1 MRNYLVLLLFFLG
14 YAGKAEAQSGSTGE
28 DILHYKIMLAG
39 ASFAYPQNGWFE
51 IGCKKLGTGAVN
63 KALGSGGSVVT
74 LANAMAEDSF
84 YSREELDEIDA
95 FVIMHVHDRDV
106 YTGEGLKE
114 DLSEYRAPFGKDDY
128 AEAYDYVIKKYITD
142 CFNQKS
148 NPVSKY
154 YGLAYG
160 KPASIV
166 LCTHWHDSREIYN
179 RTVRQLAQ
187 KWGLPLIEF
196 DKYIGFSKEQVHP
209 VTKEQYSLIYAVD
222 TQDSGGVRYG
232 WHPVRGENS
241 YIQQRMAA
249 VFTDV
254 MTRILPLRQD
264 SIINSP
270 NSR

>member
-1 MRNYLVLLLFFLG
+1 MRNYLALLLVFLG
-14 YAGKAEAQSGSTGE
+14 YAGGIRAQTDSTEEGG
-28 DILHYKIMLAG
+28 LRYRIMLAG

-51 IGCKKLGTGAVN
+51 IGCRKLGAGAVN

-74 LANAMAEDSF
+74 LANAMAEGSL
-84 YSREELDEIDA
+84 YSREELDGIDA

-114 DLSEYRAPFGKDDY
+114 DLPEYRVPFGKDDY

-142 CFNQKS
+142 CFLQKDD
-148 NPVSKY
+148 PASKY
-154 YGLAYG
+154 YGLPYG

-166 LCTHWHDSREIYN
+166 LSTHWHDSREVYN
-179 RTVRQLAQ
+179 RTVRQLAR

-196 DKYIGFSKEQVHP
+196 DKYIGFCKEQVHP

-222 TQDSGGVRYG
+222 TQDSGGTKYG
-232 WHPVRGENS
+232 WHPVRGADS

-249 VFTDV
+249 VFTDT
-254 MTRILPLRQD
+254 MSRILPLR
-264 SIINSP
+264 
-270 NSR
+270 